1 MTKARGGRGLL
12 AENKYKTFS
21 ATLSPDLLAQLDVYS
36 AARGVSRSEM
46 LSIMITRHFKM
57 WPLKTKKNHDSGDI

>member
-36 AARGVSRSEM
+36 AARGGFS
-46 LSIMITRHFKM
+46 F
-57 WPLKTKKNHDSGDI
+57 